1 MAGASPQRPRGAS
14 MRRIGR
20 RKGCNRIAS
29 MAGESK
35 NWKKKSRPAPE
46 VAVTASS
53 LDKIRVACWTTMGR
67 DWLAV
72 LLVLLHGAQAFH
84 VPAAVQ
90 SRWRHQVGGPVASRG
105 RVRLGLRPL
114 RMMSGMSFVPDKKA
128 MEENFAKTPDHIVLR
143 DPVELLDPSTKE
155 KATVHS
161 SGACVTSYVT
171 GAGYDVLFRRPD
183 AVFDGSKPISG
194 GVPLCWPQFGPGDI
208 QQHGF
213 ARNLKWECVDVREE
227 NGMSMKQGTQRH
239 LRACT
244 PCNRDRTY

>member
-1 MAGASPQRPRGAS
+1 
-14 MRRIGR
+14 MRRIPAGGR
-20 RKGCNRIAS
+20 LGRSPRFAAG
-29 MAGESK
+29 GESK
-35 NWKKKSRPAPE
+35 KEIRPARPE

-53 LDKIRVACWTTMGR
+53 KIRVACWTTMGR

-72 LLVLLHGAQAFH
+72 LLVLLLHGAQAFH

-128 MEENFAKTPDHIVLR
+128 MEDNFAKTPDHIVLR

-244 PCNRDRTY
+244 PCNRVRTY

>member
-1 MAGASPQRPRGAS
+1 
-14 MRRIGR
+14 MRRILWKR
-20 RKGCNRIAS
+20 RRAGVFVFD
-29 MAGESK
+29 AGESK
-35 NWKKKSRPAPE
+35 KEIQASPE

-53 LDKIRVACWTTMGR
+53 KISSRVACWTTMGR
-67 DWLAV
+67 DWLVV
-72 LLVLLHGAQAFH
+72 LLVLLLHGAQAFH
-84 VPAAVQ
+84 VPAVVQ

-128 MEENFAKTPDHIVLR
+128 MEDNFAKTPDHIVLR

-244 PCNRDRTY
+244 PCNRVRTY